1 MTENVQIDYFGAM
14 VSKEGTWLD
23 ISEPISKNTI
33 VWPGDPQAII
43 TQVASYDIGDH
54 YQLSEVFMNL
64 HTGTH
69 VDAPLHF
76 IREGKNVTQLPLEAM
91 MGEAKVLDASAQKVI
106 STDWL
111 MTKNLS
117 KGDRVLFK
125 TMKDNDNRQEK
136 LSQIDFIALD
146 VDAAYYLSELGI
158 ILVGI
163 DGLSIA
169 KADELNETHIVLLK
183 KEVVIVEVLNLKGI
197 EEGNYEMIC
206 LPIKIEGAEAAPA
219 RVLLRQN

>member
-1 MTENVQIDYFGAM
+1 MVLTEGGWMDV
-14 VSKEGTWLD
+14 
-23 ISEPISKNTI
+23 SEPISKNTK

-43 TQVASYDIGDH
+43 TQVASFDIGDN
-54 YQLSEVFMNL
+54 YQLSEAFLNL

-76 IREGKNVTQLPLEAM
+76 INEGKDVTQIPLDGL

-106 STDWL
+106 SADWL
-111 MTKNLS
+111 MTKNLR

-158 ILVGI
+158 VLAGI

-183 KEVVIVEVLNLKGI
+183 NEIVIVEVLNLI
-197 EEGNYEMIC
+197 RIQEGNYEMIC

-219 RVLLRQN
+219 RVLLRRT

>member
-1 MTENVQIDYFGAM
+1 MGSRKWIDVTTGIET
-14 VSKEGTWLD
+14 ST
-23 ISEPISKNTI
+23 P
-33 VWPGDPQAII
+33 VWPGDPAPII
-43 TQVASYDIGDH
+43 SLLASHEAGDN
-54 YQLSEVFMNL
+54 YQLSEVFLNL

-76 IREGKNVTQLPLEAM
+76 IKEGKDVTQIRLDAL

-111 MTKNLS
+111 MTKNLR

-125 TMKDNDNRQEK
+125 TMKDTDNRRVQ
-136 LSQIDFIALD
+136 LSKIDFIALD

-158 ILVGI
+158 VLAGI

-169 KADELNETHIVLLK
+169 TANELNETHIVLLK
-183 KEVVIVEVLNLKGI
+183 NDVVIVEVLNFTGI

-206 LPIKIEGAEAAPA
+206 LPIKIEDAEAAPA
-219 RVLLRQN
+219 RVLLRQT

>member
-1 MTENVQIDYFGAM
+1 M
-14 VSKEGTWLD
+14 VLSEREWLD
-23 ISEPISKNTI
+23 ISESISKNTV

-54 YQLSEVFMNL
+54 YQLSEAFLNL

-76 IREGKNVTQLPLEAM
+76 IKDGKDITKISLDAL
-91 MGEAKVLDASAQKVI
+91 MGAAKVLDASTQEVI
-106 STDWL
+106 SVEWL
-111 MTKNLS
+111 MTKNLF

-125 TMKDNDNRQEK
+125 TMKEDDNRQEK
-136 LSQIDFIALD
+136 LAAIDFIALD
-146 VDAAYYLSELGI
+146 VAAAYYLAELGI
-158 ILVGI
+158 VLAGI

-183 KEVVIVEVLNLKGI
+183 NEVVIVEVLNLAGI
-197 EEGNYEMIC
+197 EEGDYEMIC
-206 LPIKIEGAEAAPA
+206 LPIKMEVAEAAPA
-219 RVLLRQN
+219 RVLLRNV

>member
-1 MTENVQIDYFGAM
+1 MILI
-14 VSKEGTWLD
+14 EGGWMD
-23 ISEPISKNTI
+23 VSEPISKNTI

-43 TQVASYDIGDH
+43 TQIASYDIGDN
-54 YQLSEVFMNL
+54 YQLSEVFLNL

-76 IREGKNVTQLPLEAM
+76 IKEGKDVTQMPLDAL

-111 MTKNLS
+111 MTKNLR
-117 KGDRVLFK
+117 KGDRLLFK
-125 TMKDNDNRQEK
+125 TMKDTDNRQEK
-136 LSQIDFIALD
+136 LSQIDFIAMD

-158 ILVGI
+158 VLTGI

-169 KADELNETHIVLLK
+169 TANELNETHQVLLK
-183 KEVVIVEVLNLKGI
+183 NEIVIVEVLNLI
-197 EEGNYEMIC
+197 RIQEGNYEMIC

-219 RVLLRQN
+219 RVLLRQT

>member
-1 MTENVQIDYFGAM
+1 MILM
-14 VSKEGTWLD
+14 EGGWMD
-23 ISEPISKNTI
+23 VSEPISKNTI

-43 TQVASYDIGDH
+43 TQIASYDIGDH
-54 YQLSEVFMNL
+54 YQLSEAFLNL

-76 IREGKNVTQLPLEAM
+76 IKDGKDVTQIRLEAM
-91 MGEAKVLDASAQKVI
+91 MGEAKVLDASALKVI

-111 MTKNLS
+111 MTKNLD
-117 KGDRVLFK
+117 KGDRLLFK
-125 TMKDNDNRQEK
+125 TMNDTDNRQEK

-158 ILVGI
+158 VLAGI

-169 KADELNETHIVLLK
+169 TANELNETHIVLLK
-183 KEVVIVEVLNLKGI
+183 NDVVIVEVLNLTGI

-219 RVLLRQN
+219 RVLLRRTEVVF

>member
-1 MTENVQIDYFGAM
+1 MDLLIHP
-14 VSKEGTWLD
+14 WLD
-23 ISEPISKNTI
+23 VTEPISKSTV

-43 TQVASYDIGDH
+43 TQVASYEIGDH

-76 IREGKNVTQLPLEAM
+76 IKDGKDITQIPLEALI
-91 MGEAKVLDASAQKVI
+91 GEVKVFNATELKVI
-106 STDWL
+106 SVEWL
-111 MTKNLS
+111 MTKNLQ
-117 KGDRVLFK
+117 KGERVIFK
-125 TMKDNDNRQEK
+125 TLNDDGSRQDK
-136 LSQIDFIALD
+136 LLQKEFTALN

-158 ILVGI
+158 VLTGI

-169 KADELNETHIVLLK
+169 KAEELNETHIVLLK
-183 KEVVIVEVLNLKGI
+183 NDVVIVEVLNLSGI
-197 EEGNYEMIC
+197 SEGNYEMIC

-219 RVLLRQN
+219 RVLLRQV

>member
-1 MTENVQIDYFGAM
+1 MIL
-14 VSKEGTWLD
+14 KEGGWMD
-23 ISEPISKNTI
+23 ISEPISKSTI

-43 TQVASYDIGDH
+43 TQVASYDLGDH
-54 YQLSEVFMNL
+54 YQLSEAFLNL

-76 IREGKNVTQLPLEAM
+76 IKEGKDVTQIRLDVM

-106 STDWL
+106 TTDWL
-111 MTKNLS
+111 MTKNLR
-117 KGDRVLFK
+117 KGDRLLFK
-125 TMKDNDNRQEK
+125 TMKDTDNRQEK
-136 LSQIDFIALD
+136 LLQKDFIALD

-158 ILVGI
+158 VLTGI

-169 KADELNETHIVLLK
+169 IAHELNETHQVLLK
-183 KEVVIVEVLNLKGI
+183 NEIVIVEVLNLTGI
-197 EEGNYEMIC
+197 PEGNYEMIC

-219 RVLLRQN
+219 RVLLRQT

>member
-1 MTENVQIDYFGAM
+1 MIL
-14 VSKEGTWLD
+14 KEGGWMD
-23 ISEPISKNTI
+23 ISEPISKSTI

-43 TQVASYDIGDH
+43 TQVASYDLGDN
-54 YQLSEVFMNL
+54 YQLSEAFLNL

-76 IREGKNVTQLPLEAM
+76 IKEGKDVTQIRLDVM

-106 STDWL
+106 TTDWL
-111 MTKNLS
+111 MTKNLR
-117 KGDRVLFK
+117 KGDRLLFK
-125 TMKDNDNRQEK
+125 TMKDTDNRQEK
-136 LSQIDFIALD
+136 LLQKDFIALD

-158 ILVGI
+158 VLTGI

-169 KADELNETHIVLLK
+169 IAHELNETHQVLLK
-183 KEVVIVEVLNLKGI
+183 NEIVIVEVLNLTGI
-197 EEGNYEMIC
+197 PEGNYEMIC

-219 RVLLRQN
+219 RVLLRQT

>member
-1 MTENVQIDYFGAM
+1 MILM
-14 VSKEGTWLD
+14 EGGWMD
-23 ISEPISKNTI
+23 VSEPISKNTI

-43 TQVASYDIGDH
+43 TQVASYEIGDN
-54 YQLSEVFMNL
+54 YQLSEAFLNL

-69 VDAPLHF
+69 VDASLHF
-76 IREGKNVTQLPLEAM
+76 IKEGNDVTKISLEAL

-111 MTKNLS
+111 MTKKLR

-136 LSQIDFIALD
+136 LSQIDFIALN

-158 ILVGI
+158 VLAGI

-169 KADELNETHIVLLK
+169 IAHELNETHQVLLK
-183 KEVVIVEVLNLKGI
+183 NEIVIVEVLNLTGI
-197 EEGNYEMIC
+197 QEGNYEMIC

-219 RVLLRQN
+219 RVLLRET